1 MPSCSHAHR
10 VGSPSPRFGGDQGV
24 GRGYDCSVPT
34 LLDIEAEARGCVR
47 CPLSE
52 GRTQVVFGVG
62 NPNADLMFVGE
73 APGQQE
79 DLKGE
84 PFVGRAGKLLDQ
96 LVMEEMGLSRE
107 SFYIANTVCCRPP
120 GNRDPKPE
128 EIEACKPWLEAKLEL
143 IDPNVI
149 VTLGNFATK
158 LLLNTTQGITKVR
171 GQTYPYGKATLVPT
185 FHPSAALQ
193 GGGGDVTSKMRA
205 DLVRAKRVLAGC

>member
-1 MPSCSHAHR
+1 
-10 VGSPSPRFGGDQGV
+10 V
-24 GRGYDCSVPT
+24 VPT
-34 LLDIEAEARGCVR
+34 LLDIEAEARECVR

-96 LVMEEMGLSRE
+96 LVLEEMGLSRE
-107 SFYIANTVCCRPP
+107 SFYIGNTVCCRPP

-128 EIEACKPWLEAKLEL
+128 EIEACRPWLEAKLEL
-143 IDPNVI
+143 IKPKVI

-158 LLLNTTQGITKVR
+158 LLLDTTQGITKMR
-171 GQTYPYGKATLVPT
+171 GQTYAYGDAKLVPT

-193 GGGGDVTSKMRA
+193 GGGGDVIAKMRA
-205 DLVRAKRVLAGC
+205 DLVRAKRELAKC